1 MTRNQAGSDDLNHV
15 RGAISD
21 CHMSKGDKTI
31 ELPEDRS
38 TREEITDLSNDLISE
53 ASLADQDTE
62 MDNKQTDS
70 SVVTDTETKQDLIPV
85 EIERKQSASGFVRTN
100 GDSEYVSLNLHV
112 WKRAKS
118 DGAIQRKRKP
128 NCYFGRTEDTDDKRA
143 MRSRS
148 ADVCRRPTQDVAGIS
163 ETPVFFSAIGEW
175 TIVDLN
181 LQVFEKEDAN
191 RIRYL
196 RRKGTSYKEI
206 EPEGVCCIL

>member
-1 MTRNQAGSDDLNHV
+1 MTRNQAGSDDLNHFH
-15 RGAISD
+15 GAISD
-21 CHMSKGDKTI
+21 SQMSKGDKTI
-31 ELPEDRS
+31 ESPADRNIGKG
-38 TREEITDLSNDLISE
+38 ITDLSNSLISE

-62 MDNKQTDS
+62 MDSKQTDS
-70 SVVTDTETKQDLIPV
+70 SVVTDTETKQDSIPV
-85 EIERKQSASGFVRTN
+85 EIKRKQNASGVARTN

-112 WKRAKS
+112 WKRTKS
-118 DGAIQRKRKP
+118 DGAIERKRKP
-128 NCYFGRTEDTDDKRA
+128 NCYFGRKDTDDKRA

-148 ADVCRRPTQDVAGIS
+148 ADVCRGPTQDAAGIS

-206 EPEGVCCIL
+206 EPESVCCIL